1 MATTWTYGY
10 FHSTTSNPFTTYI
23 DPWINDPYMAT
34 NVHNT
39 VAGKHY
45 PKEKDKK
52 VFLIL
57 NSKEK
62 SYKVAPDD
70 YHF

>member
-1 MATTWTYGY
+1 MATSYGY
-10 FHSTTSNPFTTYI
+10 FNSSTSSTNTNYFE
-23 DPWINDPYMAT
+23 PWISNSNIYNNIA
-34 NVHNT
+34 V
-39 VAGKHY
+39 KQY

-70 YHF
+70 CHF

>member
-1 MATTWTYGY
+1 MATYY
-10 FHSTTSNPFTTYI
+10 YYPEMSSTISSINTIYI
-23 DPWINDPYMAT
+23 DPFISNSNVYNDIA
-34 NVHNT
+34 V
-39 VAGKHY
+39 KQY

-70 YHF
+70 CHF

>member
-1 MATTWTYGY
+1 MATFIYSYVPSIDTNY
-10 FHSTTSNPFTTYI
+10 FDPFIASGNVY
-23 DPWINDPYMAT
+23 ND
-34 NVHNT
+34 
-39 VAGKHY
+39 VAVKQY

-70 YHF
+70 CHF

>member
-10 FHSTTSNPFTTYI
+10 FNSTTSSPFTTYI
-23 DPWINDPYMAT
+23 DPWISNSNIYNDIA
-34 NVHNT
+34 V
-39 VAGKHY
+39 KQY

-62 SYKVAPDD
+62 MYKVAPDD

>member
-1 MATTWTYGY
+1 MATFIYSYVPSMNT
-10 FHSTTSNPFTTYI
+10 NYI
-23 DPWINDPYMAT
+23 DPFIASGTIYT
-34 NVHNT
+34 K
-39 VAGKHY
+39 VAIKQY

>member
-1 MATTWTYGY
+1 MATTWTYSS
-10 FHSTTSNPFTTYI
+10 FNSSTGSTNITHVDPLISNSNVY
-23 DPWINDPYMAT
+23 NDIA
-34 NVHNT
+34 V
-39 VAGKHY
+39 KQY

-70 YHF
+70 CHF

>member
-1 MATTWTYGY
+1 MATYYYYPDLNSSTITY
-10 FHSTTSNPFTTYI
+10 F
-23 DPWINDPYMAT
+23 DPWISNNVYNDI
-34 NVHNT
+34 VE
-39 VAGKHY
+39 KQY

-70 YHF
+70 CHF

>member
-1 MATTWTYGY
+1 MVVMATTWTYGY
-10 FHSTTSNPFTTYI
+10 FNSTTSNPFTTYI
-23 DPWINDPYMAT
+23 DPWISNNVYNDIA
-34 NVHNT
+34 V
-39 VAGKHY
+39 KQY

-57 NSKEK
+57 NNKEK

>member
-1 MATTWTYGY
+1 MTISSTIGY
-10 FHSTTSNPFTTYI
+10 FNSSISTIYT

-45 PKEKDKK
+45 PKEK
-52 VFLIL
+52 
-57 NSKEK
+57 EK
-62 SYKVAPDD
+62 G
-70 YHF
+70 

>member
-1 MATTWTYGY
+1 MTISSTIGY
-10 FHSTTSNPFTTYI
+10 FNSSISTIYT

-70 YHF
+70 CHF

>member
-1 MATTWTYGY
+1 MATTLYSY
-10 FHSTTSNPFTTYI
+10 FNSSTNTTYI
-23 DPWINDPYMAT
+23 DPFIASGNVYT
-34 NVHNT
+34 NI
-39 VAGKHY
+39 AIKQY

-70 YHF
+70 CHF

>member
-10 FHSTTSNPFTTYI
+10 FNSTTSSPFTTYI
-23 DPWINDPYMAT
+23 DPWITNNVYND
-34 NVHNT
+34 
-39 VAGKHY
+39 VAVKQY

-70 YHF
+70 CHF

>member
-1 MATTWTYGY
+1 MATFYYYPDLNSSIIAY
-10 FHSTTSNPFTTYI
+10 FDS
-23 DPWINDPYMAT
+23 WIT
-34 NVHNT
+34 NNVYKDDT
-39 VAGKHY
+39 VKQY

-70 YHF
+70 CHF